1 MLLGSDLHGRSEGI
15 FIGVTTTFVLASVFV
30 TARLFLAFG
39 MTFAIDFGTHKGLGL
54 HEKNIPAAWQAPL
67 LASEYAAIVLY
78 NPALMATKTSILL
91 LYLRFMQYQPK
102 VLYYSTHVILAV
114 VNVSGV
120 VLTFI
125 SAFQCQQ
132 VQAAYNLAIQNPK
145 CISIETIYLASAP
158 INVATDVAI
167 LVLPIPVLTTLPLPV
182 RQKTVLVLTFLL
194 GVFATVVDVA
204 RIYYVQLAATSLSD
218 LSSTKLTTSLE
229 FSYNASL
236 ALLWSAV
243 EVNVGIMCACITTL
257 RPLLKRLVPKTSSYR
272 NRGSSYWR
280 SALVTGAQATSPDPI
295 NHSEIPGWPIAAAEN
310 QESQMRVRSSLATV
324 DTEPGARQDI
334 ARHHSQQAE
343 HSNMARVATTEVPAC
358 LLDVRG
364 TESVKYCALICVI
377 LFVIGFTFTILF
389 SVVGEIP
396 VITTQLQAI
405 GISTA
410 SYGGVIIGPLF
421 GYPLLRNFGFKVTF
435 ITALGITCV
444 GTLMFWPSGAL
455 NSYVGFIVA
464 NFVVGVASSFI
475 DISAISFLVLCGPPQ
490 YLEFRV
496 LFGEAVEAL
505 GGMLSQLLAQKVLFV
520 NVNDTRSLIDI
531 QWAYLAIAFF
541 TVLLALV
548 FYYMPIPEAT
558 ESDLRSRSD
567 TLGIDHPQRNFG
579 KFSVFHTA
587 LAIAALSAF
596 CSAGALTCVRIFLSD
611 IISAISLSTH
621 TSLVITNA
629 NFQIALTAG
638 YSVGELIFA
647 FLSLIIP
654 PPILLLFGF
663 ASSIVFSVLVR
674 NVEWISAGGLET
686 ASLVFSLCLS
696 FVVNLIF
703 AIAGRNSGEGVK
715 LVICV
720 LESAAGLG
728 ASALPFVIYAINTVG
743 GYSIQFSF
751 CVVIALFAA
760 GTVYPLYDSLLR
772 VARRSTSPLLTT
784 QL

>member
-1 MLLGSDLHGRSEGI
+1 
-15 FIGVTTTFVLASVFV
+15 
-30 TARLFLAFG
+30 
-39 MTFAIDFGTHKGLGL
+39 MTFAISFGTHKGLGL
-54 HEKNIPAAWQAPL
+54 HDQSIPAAWQTPL

-91 LYLRFMQYQPK
+91 LYLRFMQYQNK

-114 VNVSGV
+114 VNISGV

-125 SAFQCQQ
+125 SAFQCRP
-132 VQAAYNLAIQNPK
+132 VQAAYNLAIQDPK
-145 CISIETIYLASAP
+145 CTSIETIYLASAP

-243 EVNVGIMCACITTL
+243 EVNVGIICACITTL
-257 RPLLKRLVPKTSSYR
+257 RPLLKRLIPKTSSYR

-280 SALVTGAQATSPDPI
+280 SALVTGAQATPQDPI
-295 NHSEIPGWPIAAAEN
+295 NHSEIREWPIAAAEN
-310 QESQMRVRSSLATV
+310 QESQMRVRSSLTTA
-324 DTEPGARQDI
+324 DTEPGAGQDI
-334 ARHHSQQAE
+334 ARHPSQQAE
-343 HSNMARVATTEVPAC
+343 HSIMARVTTTEVPMC

-364 TESVKYCALICVI
+364 TESVKYCALICVL
-377 LFVIGFTFTILF
+377 LFVIGFTFAMLF

-396 VITTQLQAI
+396 VITTQVQGI

-410 SYGGVIIGPLF
+410 SYGGDIIGPLF
-421 GYPLLRNFGFKVTF
+421 GYPILRNFGFKATF

-455 NSYVGFIVA
+455 NSYVGFVVA

-475 DISAISFLVLCGPPQ
+475 DISAISFLALCGPLQ

-496 LFGEAVEAL
+496 LFGEAAESL
-505 GGMLSQLLAQKVLFV
+505 GAAVSQLLAQKVLFV

-541 TVLLALV
+541 TVLLAFV

-558 ESDLRSRSD
+558 ESDLRTRSD
-567 TLGIDHPQRNFG
+567 TLGIDYLQRKFG

-587 LAIAALSAF
+587 LALAALSVF
-596 CSAGALTCVRIFLSD
+596 CSGSALTCVRIFLFD
-611 IISAISLSTH
+611 IISAISLNTN

-629 NFQIALTAG
+629 NFQIALSAG
-638 YSVGELIFA
+638 YGVGELIFA
-647 FLSLIIP
+647 FLSLLIP

-674 NVEWISAGGLET
+674 NLAWVSAGGLEI
-686 ASLVFSLCLS
+686 ASLAFSLCLE
-696 FVVNLIF
+696 FVVNLTF
-703 AIAGRNSGEGVK
+703 AIAARNSGESVK

-720 LESAAGLG
+720 LEIAAGLG
-728 ASALPFVIYAINTVG
+728 CSALPFVIYAMNTVG

-751 CVVIALFAA
+751 CVIIALFAV

-772 VARRSTSPLLTT
+772 IARRSTSPLLTT